1 MNKYRW
7 LFFTSLLVSMSPMT
21 ASAQTGGDSRVE
33 NFRNCLNAYAEC
45 NVTQLSLEECQAVVN
60 ASSDKNLENCLA
72 SLGACDESLLSPE
85 IKKEVECA
93 NHLRNLDNCLDS
105 LTGCDQQKLTAQEQR
120 LVSSA
125 ARDSN
130 LQRFSRAMEA
140 ISFSSRVR
148 CIRGFTTRVQLAT

>member
-7 LFFTSLLVSMSPMT
+7 FFFALLLVSLSPMT

-33 NFRNCLNAYAEC
+33 NFRNCLNAYPEC
-45 NVTQLSLEECQAVVN
+45 NMTRLSADERQEV
-60 ASSDKNLENCLA
+60 ASAFSDNNLENCLA
-72 SLGACDESLLSPE
+72 SLSACDESLLSPE
-85 IKKEVECA
+85 IKKEDECA